1 VGPQRGRGK
10 GGAGPGAPWL
20 RGGGGRCLRRGEA
33 RARDCPGG
41 RSPDRPRGPRRVRW
55 ERGGRHQAAASG
67 AMNRAFFFFPQCV
80 VRAWAAPSPRPGPRP
95 GQARAGRGDSGP
107 GPARARARSLPPRP
121 RRPPPTSAPA
131 PAAIPPG
138 RGSAPQASRPAPELG
153 RRGPSHCDTAAPG
166 RACAAAA
173 ASPQPRRRR
182 QLTRISRLP
191 KWLRRR
197 LHLVAGPGP
206 G

>member
-1 VGPQRGRGK
+1 MGPQGGRGK
-10 GGAGPGAPWL
+10 EGAGSGTPWL
-20 RGGGGRCLRRGEA
+20 RWGGGRRLERGEA
-33 RARDCPGG
+33 RAPDCPGG
-41 RSPDRPRGPRRVRW
+41 RSPARLRGPRRVAL
-55 ERGGRHQAAASG
+55 GKGRTPPGRRLGSDESG
-67 AMNRAFFFFPQCV
+67 LFFFFPQCV

-95 GQARAGRGDSGP
+95 ARPEPAGVTQGRTP
-107 GPARARARSLPPRP
+107 RARARALPSRP
-121 RRPPPTSAPA
+121 RRPLPTSAPA

-138 RGSAPQASRPAPELG
+138 RGSAPRASRLAPELG